1 MFLCLVHFDGELREA
16 IKLRRGTIDSDSEV
30 EEAGTSYKNTTSKK
44 KAGWA
49 STM

>member
-44 KAGWA
+44 KAEWS
-49 STM
+49 STA